1 MLSWEIVTWLLLPN
15 FFREYCSMPY
25 LKSIKE
31 IRSLVA
37 KYIKNNTKT
46 LWLDTEVADY
56 DTRNPRL
63 SLIQV
68 LDDGTDLTGE
78 KVYIL
83 DVLEQPEIV
92 TEFINEIMINS
103 SIEKVFHNA
112 KYDLR
117 FLGKK
122 KAKNVTCTLEMAKQI
137 PYYILPLPNYQL
149 KTLAIELCNFPSVDK
164 QQQTSDWGIRPLSD
178 EQIEYAYLDCI
189 ILAQVHSRLLKITQN
204 TDIDAATEDL
214 SMLGEKYV
222 ELEQQWK
229 LLKSEFEHLQER
241 IKLAM
246 QAQDLAETSHFKL
259 NSYERTTTKVPFS
272 ELVRLIETKNVDL
285 DFDITLTKDIQK
297 NLGDNLQ
304 QLAIDVSKTNTIR
317 LISKQGEGEE

>member
-1 MLSWEIVTWLLLPN
+1 
-15 FFREYCSMPY
+15 MPY
-25 LKSIKE
+25 LKSADE

-37 KYIKNNTKT
+37 KYTKANT

-68 LDDGTDLTGE
+68 LDDCTDLTGE
-78 KVYIL
+78 SVYIL

-92 TEFINEIMINS
+92 AEFIEEIMINS

-122 KAKNVTCTLEMAKQI
+122 KAQNVICTLEMAKKI

-149 KTLAIELCNFPSVDK
+149 KTLAIELCHFQDIDK
-164 QQQTSDWGIRPLSD
+164 QHQSSDWGIRPLSE

-189 ILAQVHSRLLKITQN
+189 ILAQVHLRLLELSEKIN
-204 TDIDAATEDL
+204 FDALSEDL
-214 SMLGEKYV
+214 TLLGDEYI

-241 IKLAM
+241 IKQAM
-246 QAQDLAETSHFKL
+246 QAQNLSETPYLKL
-259 NSYERTTTKVPFS
+259 NSYERTTKKVPFS
-272 ELVRLIETKNVDL
+272 ELVRLVETQNLDL
-285 DFDITLTKDIQK
+285 DFDITLTKDMQK

-304 QLAIDVSKTNTIR
+304 QLAVDISKTSSLR
-317 LISKQGEGEE
+317 LTSKQAEDEE